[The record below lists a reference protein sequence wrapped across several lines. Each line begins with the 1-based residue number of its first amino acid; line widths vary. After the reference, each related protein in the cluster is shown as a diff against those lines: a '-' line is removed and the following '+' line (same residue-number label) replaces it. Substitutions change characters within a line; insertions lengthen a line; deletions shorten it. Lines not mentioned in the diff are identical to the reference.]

1 MITET
6 CDKCLGWGILPS
18 SKTCRCCRGTGK
30 TIVPVIYD
38 EHDTP
43 TEVHDDFH
51 GFIPVNESQHA
62 EGDQCTV
69 CDGQG
74 EIEEY
79 VSADDDR
86 TEVIVCP
93 ACDGV
98 GRTLL

>member
-1 MITET
+1 
-6 CDKCLGWGILPS
+6 
-18 SKTCRCCRGTGK
+18 
-30 TIVPVIYD
+30 
-38 EHDTP
+38 
-43 TEVHDDFH
+43 
-51 GFIPVNESQHA
+51 
-62 EGDQCTV
+62 V

-93 ACDGV
+93 ACNGV